1 MKNKIVLFS
10 TLLLGLA
17 LMSFQKAKATEVVDV
32 CVYGGTSAGV
42 IAAYTATVSGKSV
55 LLIEPGVHLGG
66 MSSGGLGYTDVGNK
80 YVVKGLAIDFY
91 RRIGKHYRN
100 RFEDWTFE
108 PSVAENIFKEYIE
121 EGNVNVLYN
130 YRLHDVTKMGTA
142 ITEITIENSKAP
154 ATETNKIIQAK
165 VFIDCSYEGDLMAKS
180 GVSYAVGREANSVYG
195 ESINGVQ
202 YGGGHQFSVEV
213 DPYVVPGDPSS
224 GLIWGI
230 SPGTLAPNG
239 TGDNKVQAYNF
250 RVCLTNNPENKIAI
264 TQPDN
269 YDRSKYEL
277 LIRMKAKKA
286 WTGPSDVFIWSSMP
300 NQKTDINNN
309 GGFSSDMIGMNW
321 EYPDATYE
329 RRAEIWKA
337 HEDYTKGLFYFIG
350 HDSSVPTAVRNNMLT
365 WGYPKDEYTDNNNW
379 SHQLYIREARR
390 MKGEVVMTQKHC
402 SGNIV
407 ATDPVGW
414 AAYTMD
420 SHNCDRLVVNGIVKN
435 EGNVE
440 AGGFPPFPI
449 SYKAIVPR
457 KEEVSNLIVPVC
469 LSASHI
475 AYGSIRMEPV
485 FMVLAQSA
493 AVAACIA
500 VDENISVQDVNFAKL
515 QEIIQTNPMAD
526 GSTAEILID
535 NNDPTRVSK
544 VGNWELT
551 NGGYG
556 LNYLANSTPGFP
568 IKTVKYTPN
577 IISEGDYEIYAHS
590 LSLSTLTTDTYFEIS
605 DGTTVTERIMNKGEI
620 STGGQIGGAW
630 VKLGAFHLKEGTSSY
645 VQISTKN
652 ADGTVV
658 ADAILFL
665 PVELPV
671 TVTARAKN
679 PVISR
684 GEDAY
689 VNFSFTGIP
698 PWNLTYKV
706 GDQVKTL
713 NNIRQSSI
721 FEKVEI
727 PAGADGVGV
736 VPVQVSNAT
745 ESNGATLG
753 VATIAYVDKNIPAS
767 FDTYVH
773 QANVATVYTSS
784 AILEL
789 KTGDNYNR
797 ETYISFNTSNKLIG
811 DEGAIVLRVH
821 YTDLVYSGTD
831 YAESHLIEVSANT
844 NTYTSFS
851 WSNRPYDFTPVSE
864 TWVAASEKGSF
875 IEMDVTDWV
884 KQQVAEGKSKFTFR
898 LKITYGG
905 SGLLRFPSLE
915 STLAANKPALLTAQ
929 KVTTGIPEKTI
940 TKEISIS
947 PNPFSD
953 YLKINSPSKTDVY
966 IFSMD
971 GNCVYKKSGVGE
983 YTLDTSSLPLGI
995 YSVYCQSETSNYAE
1009 KIIKRK

>member
-17 LMSFQKAKATEVVDV
+17 LMSFQEAETTEVDV

-55 LLIEPGVHLGG
+55 LLIEPGTHLGG

-91 RRIGKHYRN
+91 RQLGKHYRK
-100 RFEDWTFE
+100 RFEEWIFE
-108 PSVAENIFKEYIE
+108 PSVAENIFKDYIE
-121 EGNVNVLYN
+121 KGNVNVLYN
-130 YRLHDVTKMGTA
+130 YRLHDVTKSGNT
-142 ITEITIENSKAP
+142 ITEITIENSKTP
-154 ATETNKIIQAK
+154 ATATNKNIKAK

-180 GVSYAVGREANSVYG
+180 GASYFVGREANSVYG
-195 ESINGVQ
+195 ESVNGVQ
-202 YGGGHQFSVEV
+202 YGGGHQFSVDV

-230 SPGTLAPNG
+230 NPGNLAANG

-250 RVCLTNNPENKIAI
+250 RVCLTNDPENRVPI
-264 TQPDN
+264 TEPDN

-277 LIRMKAKKA
+277 LIRMKAKKP
-286 WTGPSDVFIWSSMP
+286 WTGAGDVFIWSSMP
-300 NQKTDINNN
+300 NQKTDINNS

-321 EYPDATYE
+321 EYPDANYE

-350 HDSSVPTAVRNNMLT
+350 HDVSVPENIRNNMLA

-390 MKGEVVMTQKHC
+390 MQGELVMTQKHC
-402 SGNIV
+402 TGSQV
-407 ATDPVGW
+407 ANDPVGW

-420 SHNCDRLVVNGIVKN
+420 SHNCDRLVVNGVVKN

-440 AGGFPPFPI
+440 VGGFPPFPI
-449 SYKAIVPR
+449 SYRAIVPKR
-457 KEEVSNLIVPVC
+457 QEVSNLIVPVC

-485 FMVLAQSA
+485 FMVLAQSS

-500 VDENISVQDVNFAKL
+500 VDENIAVQDVDVAKL
-515 QEIIQTNPMAD
+515 QEILQTNPLAD

-535 NNDPTRVSK
+535 NNDPTRVAVTGSWTLK
-544 VGNWELT
+544 S
-551 NGGYG
+551 GGYG
-556 LNYLANSTPGFP
+556 LNYLSDESNGSPL
-568 IKTVKYTPN
+568 KTVRYTPN
-577 IISEGDYEIYAHS
+577 IISEEDYEIYAHA
-590 LSLSTLTTDTYFEIS
+590 LSLSTLSTNTTFTIS
-605 DGTTVTERIMNKGEI
+605 DGTTVTERKMNKSEI

-630 VKLGAFHLKEGTSSY
+630 VKLGAFHLKEGTNAY
-645 VQISTKN
+645 VEISNKD

-665 PVELPV
+665 PVEMPV

-679 PVISR
+679 GIISH

-689 VNFSFTGIP
+689 VNFTFTGIP
-698 PWNLTYKV
+698 PWNLTYKA
-706 GDQVKTL
+706 GNQVKTL
-713 NNIRQSSI
+713 SDIRENSL
-721 FEKVEI
+721 FVKVEI
-727 PAGADGVGV
+727 PEGEDGIGV
-736 VPVQVSNAT
+736 IPLQVSNAS
-745 ESNGATLG
+745 EPNGAVFG
-753 VATIAYVDKNIPAS
+753 IAKIAYIDKNIAAS

-773 QANVATVYTSS
+773 QANPATTYMTS

-797 ETYISFNTSNKLIG
+797 ETFISFNTNKLTG
-811 DEGAIVLRVH
+811 EEGYIVLRVH
-821 YTDLVYSGTD
+821 YDDLVYSGT
-831 YAESHLIEVSANT
+831 YLAESHLIEVSANT

-851 WSNRPYDFTPVSE
+851 WTNRPFDFTPVSE
-864 TWVAASEKGSF
+864 TWVDASEKGSF

-884 KQQVAEGKSKFTFR
+884 KQQVAEGKSQFTFR

-905 SGLLRFPSLE
+905 VGLLRFPSME
-915 STLAANKPALLTAQ
+915 STSPNKPALLTA
-929 KVTTGIPEKTI
+929 KEVVITGIPTKTVK
-940 TKEISIS
+940 KEIEIF

-953 YLKINSPSKTDVY
+953 YLKINCPSKTDVY
-966 IFSMD
+966 IFSMT
-971 GNCVYKKSGVGE
+971 GNCVCKKSGVGE
-983 YTLDTSSLPLGI
+983 YTLNTGSLPSGVYLI
-995 YSVYCQSETSNYAE
+995 YCQSETSNYVG
-1009 KIIKRK
+1009 KIIK